1 MITTKDYKF
10 FKPINQVL
18 NHRIVC
24 ITIRYSFY
32 KTCMKNLSTHQ
43 LTAQTQRYMLFRNT
57 LILFW
62 FFFYWK
68 VRATYYLFEIKPLYT
83 GSVFVPL

>member
-1 MITTKDYKF
+1 MEIKYSTMITTIDYKF

-32 KTCMKNLSTHQ
+32 KTWMKNISTHQ

-57 LILFW
+57 LILFC
-62 FFFYWK
+62 FFFTERYEQHITCLK
-68 VRATYYLFEIKPLYT
+68 
-83 GSVFVPL
+83 